1 MTRLAAICRLGPAT
15 VHSARSREH
24 SYSHIR
30 VVPHTD
36 TRSNLHEEIPVF
48 RSPSLQF
55 SPPHQLQN
63 SPVEEVTT
71 ESQEARLPTFADMA
85 RRYNHEDH
93 HNGLSQLKTNTEL
106 PKGFVKLQPTN
117 KKSSGTWR
125 SMQASNTD
133 ENEQDHVFGRLP
145 DPIHLHEQTGT
156 FDGQVV
162 FIGHPSRDVSAHQ
175 WSSASFQWVNIGRYA
190 HSCSRIEGSL
200 ASDCVQ
206 GHAMAFD
213 SLQSFK
219 LAAHNREKH
228 VVENGRP
235 QETSSEELHST
246 NMEIVRAVPS
256 SNAPSSIAPSEFVAD
271 DYKQST
277 SSSLHSAVRK
287 DHLDDP
293 FIAYTKPYTPNLQ
306 PTARSLYH
314 LPGPTVAN
322 PHQMNPHQMNPHQM
336 NPVTNPSIHPY
347 MNLSRIALTTEVS
360 GSDATVVGAT
370 TVPLSFSDPDGTRT
384 TQEYAPVNGLGRQ
397 APTVQKFRGPFF
409 TDTVPT
415 TSDPT
420 ALLSVRVSEE
430 KKLLSWFR
438 DGHRPARQQEYAMTL
453 VSAAVS
459 SDRYRASMNGQRSI
473 AKQAEG
479 RHENTFAFVRV
490 YETLSEYAEELR
502 SDSGRSYFT
511 RNWKL

>member
-1 MTRLAAICRLGPAT
+1 MTRFAAFGILPTCRLGPAT

-36 TRSNLHEEIPVF
+36 TCSTLHEELPVF
-48 RSPSLQF
+48 QSPSLQF
-55 SPPHQLQN
+55 SPPHELQN
-63 SPVEEVTT
+63 LPVKEVYT

-85 RRYNHEDH
+85 RRYNHKDH
-93 HNGLSQLKTNTEL
+93 HNGLPQLNTNTGL
-106 PKGFVKLQPTN
+106 PMGFVKLQPTH

-125 SMQASNTD
+125 SMQASDTD
-133 ENEQDHVFGRLP
+133 ENEHDHVFGRLP
-145 DPIHLHEQTGT
+145 DPIHLHEKTGT
-156 FDGQVV
+156 FDGQVLFV
-162 FIGHPSRDVSAHQ
+162 GHPNRDVSAHQ

-206 GHAMAFD
+206 GYAMTYD

-228 VVENGRP
+228 IVENGRP

-246 NMEIVRAVPS
+246 NMETVRAVPS

-271 DYKQST
+271 DYKQSA
-277 SSSLHSAVRK
+277 SSSLHGAVRK

-293 FIAYTKPYTPNLQ
+293 FVAYTKPYTPNTQ

-322 PHQMNPHQMNPHQM
+322 PHQMK
-336 NPVTNPSIHPY
+336 PVLSPSIHPY
-347 MNLSRIALTTEVS
+347 MKPPRMTHTTEAS
-360 GSDATVVGAT
+360 GSNATVMSAT
-370 TVPLSFSDPDGTRT
+370 AVPLSFSDPDGTRT
-384 TQEYAPVNGLGRQ
+384 TQEYVPVNGLGRQ
-397 APTVQKFRGPFF
+397 APTVQNFRGPFF
-409 TDTVPT
+409 TDTIPT

-420 ALLSVRVSEE
+420 ALLSVHISEE
-430 KKLLSWFR
+430 EKLLSWFH
-438 DGHRPARQQEYAMTL
+438 DGHRPARQQEYARTL

-459 SDRYRASMNGQRSI
+459 SDRYRSSMIAQGSI
-473 AKQAEG
+473 TKQAEE
-479 RHENTFAFVRV
+479 RYANTFAFVRV

-511 RNWKL
+511 RNCKL